1 MADANDTKL
10 LMINCVQWKM
20 PTWEP
25 VANFMDWIPITE
37 EKLWETTGM
46 YPDAVEKSP
55 VITKCI

>member
-1 MADANDTKL
+1 MADANDTQL
-10 LMINCVQWKM
+10 LMINFVQRKM

>member
-10 LMINCVQWKM
+10 LMINCVQRKM

-37 EKLWETTGM
+37 EKLWETTCM